1 VANETNDLME
11 ISFEEAMA
19 QLERIVEQLE
29 DGDVPLEKA
38 IDLFQQGM
46 KLSQMCSQKLEQVEQ
61 KIEMI
66 VEEGGELK
74 RKPFGGAL
82 DETGELSE

>member
-1 VANETNDLME
+1 MANETEM
-11 ISFEEAMA
+11 SFEEAMA
-19 QLERIVEQLE
+19 QLETIVGQLE

-38 IDLFQQGM
+38 IDLFQTGM
-46 KLSQMCSQKLEQVEQ
+46 RLSQMCSQKLEQVEQ

-74 RKPFGGAL
+74 RRPFGNVM
-82 DETGELSE
+82 DETGESSE

>member
-1 VANETNDLME
+1 MTNETEM
-11 ISFEEAMA
+11 SFEEAMT
-19 QLERIVEQLE
+19 QLETIVGQLE

-38 IDLFQQGM
+38 IDLYQKGM
-46 KLSQMCSQKLEQVEQ
+46 RLSQMCSQKLEQVEQ

-74 RKPFGGAL
+74 RRPFGNVL
-82 DETGELSE
+82 DETGENGE

>member
-1 VANETNDLME
+1 MANETEM
-11 ISFEEAMA
+11 SFEEAMA
-19 QLERIVEQLE
+19 QLETIVGQLE

-38 IDLFQQGM
+38 IDLFQTGM
-46 KLSQMCSQKLEQVEQ
+46 RLSQMCSQKLEQVEQ

-74 RKPFGGAL
+74 RRPFGNVM
-82 DETGELSE
+82 DEAGESSE